1 MDKYHIVEECMK
13 ENGCVLLTTYEEFE
27 EKRQHVLK
35 KYYHYV
41 RVDFIGTCLHPSS
54 VVFTNFFLRKTGIIC
69 KECVRIKCST
79 REKEHTHTIESDG
92 IEMIEEQIK
101 EHYRMIRT
109 KEGCRADIAIQ
120 LHTET
125 EDKWIP
131 IQVKVTQHIS
141 HGMYCFRNVSNIYKD
156 MLIVCV
162 AVQDQ
167 KMWLIPYNQLDG
179 RTKTSLNISMRSI
192 YNQYKVDRLTFRT
205 QLESYQSSFILH
217 TYDSVNI
224 PVALLQQREQLYVKK
239 RETLLPFL
247 PYEYPVIQQTAVDVM
262 IHGKRIQEKV
272 LGYDH
277 NKLTLLAHMGCNN
290 GVKKGKRQLR
300 SYQLGENDYYWL
312 HSSID
317 ERFWIIP
324 EGVLYEHG
332 LITAKDVI
340 GPIKHIFMKSKYRT
354 WLQDYEYDYTAI
366 NVEKIR
372 SLFVE

>member
-54 VVFTNFFLRKTGIIC
+54 VVFTNFIRRKTGITC

-92 IEMIEEQIK
+92 IAIIEEQIK
-101 EHYRMIRT
+101 EHYRIVRT
-109 KEGCRADIAIQ
+109 KEGCRADLAIQ

-131 IQVKVTQHIS
+131 IQVKVTQKIS
-141 HGMYCFRNVSNIYKD
+141 HGMYSFQKVKNIYKD
-156 MLIVCV
+156 MLIVCL
-162 AVQDQ
+162 AVQEQ
-167 KMWLIPYNQLDG
+167 KMWLIPYNEIDG
-179 RTKTSLNISMRSI
+179 RMTASLNISMRST

-205 QLESYQSSFILH
+205 QLESYQSNITLH
-217 TYDSVNI
+217 TCASVNI

-262 IHGKRIQEKV
+262 INGKRIQEKV

-277 NKLTLLAHMGCNN
+277 KKLSLLAHMGCNN
-290 GVKKGKRQLR
+290 GVKQGKRQLR

-332 LITAKDVI
+332 IITAKGVI
-340 GPIKHIFMKSKYRT
+340 GPMKHVCMKSKYKK

>member
-35 KYYHYV
+35 KYYQYV

-54 VVFTNFFLRKTGIIC
+54 VVFTNFSLRKTGIVC
-69 KECVRIKCST
+69 KGCVRKKASA
-79 REKEHTHTIESDG
+79 REKDDTHKFESDG

-101 EHYRMIRT
+101 EHYRIVRT
-109 KEGCRADIAIQ
+109 KEGCRADLAIQ

-131 IQVKVTQHIS
+131 IQVKVTQKIN
-141 HGMYCFRNVSNIYKD
+141 HGMYSFRNVSNIYKD
-156 MLIVCV
+156 MLIVCL
-162 AVQDQ
+162 AVQEQ
-167 KMWLIPYNQLDG
+167 KMWLIPYNEIDG
-179 RTKTSLNISMRSI
+179 RMRTSLTISIRSI

-205 QLESYQSSFILH
+205 QLESYQSRFILH
-217 TYDSVNI
+217 TCASLNI
-224 PVALLQQREQLYVKK
+224 PVSLSQQREQLYVKK

-247 PYEYPVIQQTAVDVM
+247 SYEYPVIQHTVVDV
-262 IHGKRIQEKV
+262 IINGKRVQEKV
-272 LGYDH
+272 LGYND
-277 NKLTLLAHMGCNN
+277 NKSSLLAHMGCNN
-290 GVKKGKRQLR
+290 GIKKGKRTFR
-300 SYQLGENDYYWL
+300 SYHLGENDYYWL

-340 GPIKHIFMKSKYRT
+340 GPLKHVCMKSKYKK

>member
-1 MDKYHIVEECMK
+1 MEKYHIVEECMK

-35 KYYHYV
+35 KYYQYV
-41 RVDFIGTCLHPSS
+41 RVDFIGTCLHQSS
-54 VVFTNFFLRKTGIIC
+54 VVFTNFFLRKTGIVC
-69 KECVRIKCST
+69 KECVRKKASA
-79 REKEHTHTIESDG
+79 REKDDTHKYESDG

-101 EHYRMIRT
+101 EHYRIVRT

-131 IQVKVTQHIS
+131 IQVKVTQKIS
-141 HGMYCFRNVSNIYKD
+141 HGMYSFRNVSNIYKD

-162 AVQDQ
+162 AVKEQ
-167 KMWLIPYNQLDG
+167 KMWLIPYNEIDG
-179 RTKTSLNISMRSI
+179 RMRTSLTISIRSI
-192 YNQYKVDRLTFRT
+192 YNKYKVDRLTFRT

-217 TYDSVNI
+217 TCDSLNT
-224 PVALLQQREQLYVKK
+224 PVSIMQQREQLYVKK

-247 PYEYPVIQQTAVDVM
+247 SYEYPVIQHTVVDV
-262 IHGKRIQEKV
+262 IINGKRVQEKV
-272 LGYDH
+272 LGYNN
-277 NKLTLLAHMGCNN
+277 NKLSLFAYMGCNN
-290 GVKKGKRQLR
+290 GIKQGKRTFR
-300 SYQLGENDYYWL
+300 CYQLGENDYYWL
-312 HSSID
+312 HSSMD
-317 ERFWIIP
+317 EHFWIIP

-332 LITAKDVI
+332 IITAKDVI
-340 GPIKHIFMKSKYRT
+340 GTIKHVCMKSKYNT